1 MAKKISTRSSPLQKT
16 YREYWK
22 PLKNGGKM
30 LEYLPDK
37 SGENLLTKVKLKDI
51 KPNVQYYTQSAWK
64 TDEFTPTTFDPKVE
78 WNTIEEL
85 HKTGRIWQLIQ
96 E

>member
-1 MAKKISTRSSPLQKT
+1 M
-16 YREYWK
+16 
-22 PLKNGGKM
+22 
-30 LEYLPDK
+30 
-37 SGENLLTKVKLKDI
+37 
-51 KPNVQYYTQSAWK
+51 QSAWK
-64 TDEFTPTTFDPKVE
+64 TDEFMPTTFDPKVE